1 MRDGGGQGEHTA
13 MNFKVSNH
21 AEQEL
26 VLRRIPRALMDE
38 VLRQPQQIVPE
49 RPPQKAYQSQVDVGG
64 GRIMLL
70 RAIVDDTIEPAVVVT
85 VYRTSK
91 ISKYWRQP

>member
-1 MRDGGGQGEHTA
+1 MTFRYSH
-13 MNFKVSNH
+13 H
-21 AEQEL
+21 AETEL
-26 VLRRIPRALMDE
+26 VLRRIPRAMVDA
-38 VLRQPQQIVPE
+38 VLEQPQQIVPE
-49 RPPQKAYQSQVDVGG
+49 RPPKKAYQSQVDVGD

-70 RAIVDDTIEPAVVVT
+70 RAIVDDAVEPAVVVT